1 MKLSELEPAQA
12 IEGEI
17 CDTGAEFEEDSET
30 EDDLQEALSLLSDCL
45 LNMESVVTRRSD
57 RSIRSYPRHL
67 HTVMEEV
74 ADFLEQW
81 DLPDREEEERELSIL
96 DK

>member
-17 CDTGAEFEEDSET
+17 CDAGAEFEEDSET

-45 LNMESVVTRRSD
+45 LYMEQIIVRPRDGRVK
-57 RSIRSYPRHL
+57 SYPRHL
-67 HTVMEEV
+67 HELMESV
-74 ADFLEQW
+74 AEYLDQW